1 MTSAVTWFV
10 VAFNSDCQCFGNGTE
25 SLHHI
30 RREMV
35 DIMLLNST
43 AKPSVCCPCSTLGFV
58 VYSLQL
64 CPTCWSNAVLFFCMC
79 LRLLACQIVSILWFL
94 PTGFLLTQ
102 CVLAYCKILHNKKPV
117 RQQFL
122 HSTNWW
128 SSSIYLALFANKNQ
142 HSPTLNHITVIKIR
156 SGRCNPLFLVYS
168 ANSKTVPGLPWA
180 ALTPGGNWAVCQWD
194 SKHTSSPAAGREPE
208 HPGKKSLA
216 LVAIKKSHGDF

>member
-1 MTSAVTWFV
+1 MQLVKLYNPMTSAVTWFV

-43 AKPSVCCPCSTLGFV
+43 AKPSVCGPCSTLGFV
-58 VYSLQL
+58 AYSLQL

-102 CVLAYCKILHNKKPV
+102 CLLAYCTILRMGTKNLWGSSFCTRQTDGVPV
-117 RQQFL
+117 FIL
-122 HSTNWW
+122 L
-128 SSSIYLALFANKNQ
+128 YL
-142 HSPTLNHITVIKIR
+142 PIKT
-156 SGRCNPLFLVYS
+156 S
-168 ANSKTVPGLPWA
+168 TVPL
-180 ALTPGGNWAVCQWD
+180 
-194 SKHTSSPAAGREPE
+194 
-208 HPGKKSLA
+208 
-216 LVAIKKSHGDF
+216 